1 MGPSKNIIGPPKQ
14 IFSQTNLVYHI
25 YPKLARGNLSKF
37 LFFLLILKI
46 SFGVLTW
53 MHGCVIVLMH

>member
-14 IFSQTNLVYHI
+14 IFSQINLVYHI

-53 MHGCVIVLMH
+53 MHSCVIVLMH